1 MKSLTSV
8 IFKNERRREKISKNG
23 NSAKYLNLLSFLI
36 VFGTLAGFM
45 VWASIYVTN
54 RLKEFDQTYAFI
66 NMMLFANFGILFFK
80 SIFEILNVLYF
91 SKDLKIFLRMP
102 INAIDIVHSKLLKI
116 ITSEYEMELIMLGI
130 PMIVYGIIEKLSILY
145 FLYIPI
151 ILVIVPIIPISITA
165 LIVALI
171 MRITNKLKNKS
182 KVMYV
187 TIIISFFVVNLILSF
202 LGGNGFS
209 VKVFESAIL
218 QENGLAIL
226 IANKLKLIIPIMNTL
241 LNYNNIDGIKNI
253 LQYSLISFESYII
266 AILLISPIY
275 FNGVIGTI
283 INGDKKILKEKI
295 DLKLKDFKQK
305 TPKESYLIKEY
316 VVIRR
321 SPIFFIQCLLLP
333 ILFSIAI
340 LLIAL
345 SMALFTRI
353 FGYNMISEIT
363 IRANQ
368 PWGTGAFL
376 SISQI
381 FYMLNFTSIIAISKE
396 ERWAILS
403 KYLPIKLSRQ
413 INMKLLIGK
422 ISNFIASI
430 AVIFW
435 YYVCT
440 LNMINTIFVLLICLE
455 LNIFGEKIKILIDL
469 KNPKINWDNEYTMM
483 KQNTNVMFE
492 LFYTM
497 LIIIFLIGIG
507 FILKDLT
514 LYFII
519 IALTFLIGNIF
530 LSRYIWDN
538 DQKIFS
544 RLY

>member
-54 RLKEFDQTYAFI
+54 RLREFDQTYAFI
-66 NMMLFANFGILFFK
+66 NMMLFANFGIVFFK

-91 SKDLKIFLRMP
+91 SKDLKILLRMP

-130 PMIVYGIIEKLSILY
+130 PMIVYGIIEKLSVLY

-151 ILVIVPIIPISITA
+151 ILIIVPIIPISITA

-182 KVMYV
+182 KAMYV
-187 TIIISFFVVNLILSF
+187 TIIISFFVVNFILFF

-209 VKVFESAIL
+209 AKVFENAIL

-253 LQYSLISFESYII
+253 LLYSLISFDSYII
-266 AILLISPIY
+266 SILLISPIY
-275 FNGVIGTI
+275 LNGVIGTI
-283 INGDKKILKEKI
+283 INGDKKILKKKI
-295 DLKLKDFKQK
+295 DLKLIDFKQK
-305 TPKESYLIKEY
+305 TPKKSYLIKEY
-316 VVIRR
+316 KIIRR
-321 SPIFFIQCLLLP
+321 SPIFFIQCLLMP
-333 ILFSIAI
+333 ILFSISVLI
-340 LLIAL
+340 IAL
-345 SMALFTRI
+345 FMVAFTRI
-353 FGYNMISEIT
+353 FGYNIIKEIT
-363 IRANQ
+363 LRVNQ
-368 PWGTGAFL
+368 SWGTGAFL

-396 ERWAILS
+396 EKWAILC

-440 LNMINTIFVLLICLE
+440 LNLINTIFVLLICFE

-469 KNPKINWDNEYTMM
+469 QNPKINWDNEYTMM

-519 IALTFLIGNIF
+519 IALTFLIGNIV
-530 LSRYIWDN
+530 LSKYIWDN
-538 DQKIFS
+538 DQKIFD